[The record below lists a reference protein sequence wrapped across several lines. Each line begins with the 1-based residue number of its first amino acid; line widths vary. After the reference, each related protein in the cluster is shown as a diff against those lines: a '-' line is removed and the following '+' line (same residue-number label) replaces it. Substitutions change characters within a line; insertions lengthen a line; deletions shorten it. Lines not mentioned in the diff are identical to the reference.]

1 MELGGEEVR
10 DVDDRSEKSI
20 EEEDA
25 REEIA
30 DFQYAERSFRCLTID
45 NKFRQIF
52 IKFAESK

>member
-20 EEEDA
+20 EEDDA
-25 REEIA
+25 NEKIA

-45 NKFRQIF
+45 NKFFQFF
-52 IKFAESK
+52 IKIADSK